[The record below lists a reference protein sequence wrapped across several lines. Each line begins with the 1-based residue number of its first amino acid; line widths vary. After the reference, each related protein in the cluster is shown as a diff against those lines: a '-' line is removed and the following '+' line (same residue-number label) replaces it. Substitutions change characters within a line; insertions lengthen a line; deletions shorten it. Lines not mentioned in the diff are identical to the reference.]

1 MKDQDKTRKPRSKVK
16 ISERA
21 LFQRI
26 NRRLKR
32 DGERLQTAR
41 SQSTELSIGRY
52 YIVNGDGNYVLHQHV
67 DLEAWGRE
75 FGLIRPWE
83 QVEADTK

>member
-1 MKDQDKTRKPRSKVK
+1 MTTNVPTQQQENTK
-16 ISERA
+16 IKITERA
-21 LFQRI
+21 LYQRI

-41 SQSTELSIGRY
+41 SQSTELSVGRY
-52 YIVNGDGNYVLHQHV
+52 YIVNGDGNYILHQHV

-75 FGLIRPWE
+75 FGVIQPWE
-83 QVEADTK
+83 QLEEQ